1 MMRAERNGP
10 AIGALCERNGDK
22 VMITIDSTVKGD
34 VNEVKL
40 SGRLDVKAAKE
51 ADAAFAEAAQAAP
64 NVVLD
69 LEELD
74 YIASAGL
81 RALKRLR
88 GAVRGNGG
96 TLSVRNVQEDVMDVL
111 EMTGFAAMLTFE

>member
-1 MMRAERNGP
+1 M
-10 AIGALCERNGDK
+10 L
-22 VMITIDSTVKGD
+22 TVSNTKNGD

-40 SGRLDVKAAKE
+40 VGRLDVKAAKE
-51 ADAAFAEAAQAAP
+51 AEAAFAEAAAAAP

-69 LEELD
+69 LSELD

-81 RALKRLR
+81 RALKRLS
-88 GAVRGNGG
+88 GDVKANGG
-96 TLSVRNVQEDVMDVL
+96 KLVIRNVQEDVMEVF

>member
-1 MMRAERNGP
+1 MLSISNT
-10 AIGALCERNGDK
+10 LN
-22 VMITIDSTVKGD
+22 GD

-40 SGRLDVKAAKE
+40 EGRLDVKAAKE
-51 ADAAFAEAAQAAP
+51 AEAAFAEAAAAAP

-69 LEELD
+69 LADLD

-88 GAVRGNGG
+88 GDVKANGG
-96 TLSVRNVQEDVMDVL
+96 TLLVRNVQDDVMEVF

>member
-1 MMRAERNGP
+1 MFE
-10 AIGALCERNGDK
+10 ISS
-22 VMITIDSTVKGD
+22 TINEG

-40 SGRLDVKAAKE
+40 IGRLDVKAAKE
-51 ADAAFAEAAQAAP
+51 ADEEFAKAAAEAKD
-64 NVVLD
+64 VLLD
-69 LEELD
+69 LTELE

-88 GAVRGNGG
+88 SSVRENGG
-96 TLSVRNVQEDVMDVL
+96 TLTVRGVQDDVMEVL

>member
-1 MMRAERNGP
+1 M
-10 AIGALCERNGDK
+10 L
-22 VMITIDSTVKGD
+22 TISSTVNGD

-40 SGRLDVKAAKE
+40 VGRLDVKAARE
-51 ADAAFAEAAQAAP
+51 AEGAFAEAAGSAQ
-64 NVVLD
+64 NIVLD
-69 LEELD
+69 LAELD

-88 GAVRGNGG
+88 GEVSANGG
-96 TLSVRNVQEDVMDVL
+96 TLVLRNVQDDVMEVF

>member
-1 MMRAERNGP
+1 MLEINSNVNG
-10 AIGALCERNGDK
+10 N
-22 VMITIDSTVKGD
+22 
-34 VNEVKL
+34 VNEVAL
-40 SGRLDVKAAKE
+40 VGRLDAKAARQAEE
-51 ADAAFAEAAQAAP
+51 AFDGATEKVP

-69 LEELD
+69 MSGLD

-88 GAVRGNGG
+88 ASVDACGG
-96 TLSVRNVQEDVMDVL
+96 TLVLKGVQEDVMEVF

>member
-1 MMRAERNGP
+1 MLSISSE
-10 AIGALCERNGDK
+10 I
-22 VMITIDSTVKGD
+22 KGD
-34 VNEVKL
+34 VNELKL

-51 ADAAFAEAAQAAP
+51 AEAAFEEAAGKSKDI
-64 NVVLD
+64 VLD

-88 GAVRGNGG
+88 NAVDENGG
-96 TLSVRNVQEDVMDVL
+96 TLTVCNVQESVMEVL
-111 EMTGFAAMLTFE
+111 ELTGFAAMLVFE

>member
-1 MMRAERNGP
+1 
-10 AIGALCERNGDK
+10 
-22 VMITIDSTVKGD
+22 MIEISNTVNGD

-40 SGRLDVKAAKE
+40 SGRLDVKAARE
-51 ADAAFAEAAQAAP
+51 AEDAFVKASTVAP

-69 LEELD
+69 LEGLD

-81 RALKRLR
+81 RALKRLSTDVK
-88 GAVRGNGG
+88 ANGG
-96 TLSVRNVQEDVMDVL
+96 KLVIRNVQEDVMEVF

>member
-1 MMRAERNGP
+1 
-10 AIGALCERNGDK
+10 
-22 VMITIDSTVKGD
+22 MISISSTVNGD

-40 SGRLDVKAAKE
+40 AGRLDVKAARE
-51 ADAAFAEAAQAAP
+51 AEESFGEAAKTAK

-69 LEELD
+69 MSELD

-88 GAVRGNGG
+88 SDVQSGGG
-96 TLSVRNVQEDVMDVL
+96 TLTLRNVQEDVMEVF
-111 EMTGFAAMLTFE
+111 EMTGFSAMLTFE

>member
-1 MMRAERNGP
+1 
-10 AIGALCERNGDK
+10 
-22 VMITIDSTVKGD
+22 MITITNTVNGD

-40 SGRLDVKAAKE
+40 AGRLDVKAARE
-51 ADAAFAEAAQAAP
+51 AEEAFAEAASAAP

-88 GAVRGNGG
+88 GDIKANGG
-96 TLSVRNVQEDVMDVL
+96 TLVLRNVQDDVMEVFD
-111 EMTGFAAMLTFE
+111 MTGFAAMLTFE

>member
-1 MMRAERNGP
+1 M
-10 AIGALCERNGDK
+10 LS
-22 VMITIDSTVKGD
+22 IDSTVNGD

-40 SGRLDVKAAKE
+40 VGRLDVKAAR
-51 ADAAFAEAAQAAP
+51 DAETAFSDTAQAAP
-64 NVVLD
+64 NILLD
-69 LEELD
+69 MTELD

-88 GAVRGNGG
+88 GDVRNNGG
-96 TLSVRNVQEDVMDVL
+96 TLTLKGVQDDVMEVL

>member
-1 MMRAERNGP
+1 MLEISNV
-10 AIGALCERNGDK
+10 IN
-22 VMITIDSTVKGD
+22 GD

-40 SGRLDVKAAKE
+40 VGRLDVKAAKD
-51 ADAAFAEAAQAAP
+51 ADEAFAKAASEAK
-64 NVVLD
+64 NVRLD
-69 LEELD
+69 LSELD

-88 GAVRGNGG
+88 GAVRDNGG
-96 TLSVRNVQEDVMDVL
+96 TLTVTGVQDDVMDVL